1 MKPVNISAR
10 KPILVVNETISL
22 TLEMK
27 TKPKITADIEGDDG
41 YSVEGSAKK
50 MLSGKGEA

>member
-1 MKPVNISAR
+1 MNISAR